1 MKPANQVGNGENYLS
16 LIPDRGA
23 KLILINHQ
31 PSALIYLLTRPLR
44 NASTVRMTPRSSAR
58 PFRRPMNE

>member
-23 KLILINHQ
+23 KLILIN
-31 PSALIYLLTRPLR
+31 
-44 NASTVRMTPRSSAR
+44 
-58 PFRRPMNE
+58 RRL